1 MNKRIIL
8 SLSLMLTIII
18 SNAQSLKLGI
28 KAGAIGTKIAGES
41 FKSGYNL
48 SYQAGAWA
56 EIDLLGKIGVQPELL
71 FSQTSSS
78 YTSGTPTI
86 PTDVNVK
93 VKLNYLS
100 IPVLFRY
107 NVAKIITLNLGPQFS
122 ILMNKDD
129 NLLDNGKAAFKGGD
143 FAAVAGV
150 QLHISSLRVYGRY
163 VLGLSNIND
172 NPLTSS
178 GKSQQIQIGVGFKV
192 F

>member
-1 MNKRIIL
+1 
-8 SLSLMLTIII
+8 MLTIIF

-56 EIDLLGKIGVQPELL
+56 EVDLLGKIGVQPEIL

-78 YTSGTPTI
+78 FNVGTPTL
-86 PTDVNVK
+86 PNDVN

-107 NVAKIITLNLGPQFS
+107 NVAKIITLNLGPQYS
-122 ILMNKDD
+122 ILMNKDQS
-129 NLLDNGKAAFKGGD
+129 LVDNGKSAFKGGE

-150 QLHISSLRVYGRY
+150 QVHISSLRVYGRY
-163 VLGLSNIND
+163 VLGLSNISD
-172 NPLTSS
+172 IPSTDSW
-178 GKSQQIQIGVGFKV
+178 KSQQIQIGVGFKV